1 MEQRIARSQKGNSK
15 SKKQGEEEEQDEVR
29 KQFDEEE
36 EDNVGMN
43 EADEQEFFEEVI
55 DTTRN
60 KSSSSM
66 REQSQIIFSQLN
78 ISRPFLR
85 AIEAMG
91 YTHPTPIQTQ
101 VIPFALSGRDIC
113 ASAVTGSGKTVAFL
127 LPSLE
132 RLLYRPKDIAAIRV
146 LVITPTRELANQI
159 HEVFRKLSQFT
170 DITGTLICGGA
181 KDVRSQEA
189 TLRQHPDLVIC
200 TPGRMLDH
208 LRNSATINLELL
220 NILIL
225 DEVDR
230 LLELGFQEEV
240 EELIKY
246 CPVNRQTMLFSAT
259 MTPRIED
266 LIKLS
271 LKRPV
276 RIKTESSHLTV
287 APRLVQE
294 FVKVKD
300 KDDVEAILLS
310 LIQRGFHQK
319 TIVFFELKREAHRF
333 CALLNLS
340 EVRAVELHGDLPQ
353 IQRFMSLDAFRTGE
367 VDVLVAT
374 DVAARGIDIPGV
386 QTVINAEMPRN
397 VSIYV
402 HRVGR

>member
-1 MEQRIARSQKGNSK
+1 M
-15 SKKQGEEEEQDEVR
+15 
-29 KQFDEEE
+29 
-36 EDNVGMN
+36 
-43 EADEQEFFEEVI
+43 
-55 DTTRN
+55 
-60 KSSSSM
+60 
-66 REQSQIIFSQLN
+66 
-78 ISRPFLR
+78 
-85 AIEAMG
+85 
-91 YTHPTPIQTQ
+91 
-101 VIPFALSGRDIC
+101 
-113 ASAVTGSGKTVAFL
+113 
-127 LPSLE
+127 
-132 RLLYRPKDIAAIRV
+132 
-146 LVITPTRELANQI
+146 
-159 HEVFRKLSQFT
+159 
-170 DITGTLICGGA
+170 
-181 KDVRSQEA
+181 
-189 TLRQHPDLVIC
+189 
-200 TPGRMLDH
+200 
-208 LRNSATINLELL
+208 
-220 NILIL
+220 
-225 DEVDR
+225 
-230 LLELGFQEEV
+230 